1 MNKALPDVAQALLTR
16 EMAPLNWVGMEG
28 ITQPLMLSTDSRI
41 NVIASADIGVDLPA
55 SEESV
60 RGIHMSRLYKL
71 LATLEEKALSSG
83 DLQRV
88 LQQSIDSHQ
97 DCHSGAAQLM
107 LNFDL
112 ALSRQALLT
121 QGSGWQR
128 YPVSLRADLNSS
140 SGLSLKL
147 EVQVQYSSTCP
158 CSAALSREALVEAF
172 LEGRADQAH
181 VSVAEVSDW
190 LRQYGSIAT
199 PHSQRS
205 VASVQ
210 VELAVSDCLLLNS
223 IEALISQIEQALQT
237 PLQTLVKREDEQ
249 AFALR
254 NGANLMYVE
263 DASRRLLSALQTY
276 AGLTIKVRHAESL
289 HAHDAVAR
297 ASLQR

>member
-16 EMAPLNWVGMEG
+16 ETASLNWVGMEG
-28 ITQPLMLSTDSRI
+28 IAQPLTLSADNRTH
-41 NVIASADIGVDLPA
+41 VIASADIGVDLP
-55 SEESV
+55 SSDQGV
-60 RGIHMSRLYKL
+60 RGIHMSRLYRL
-71 LATLEEKALSSG
+71 LATLEEKALTSA
-83 DLQRV
+83 DLSRV
-88 LQQSIDSHQ
+88 LEQCIESHR
-97 DCHSGAAQLM
+97 DCHSGAAQLV

-121 QGSGWQR
+121 EGAGWQK
-128 YPVSLRADLNSS
+128 YPVRLSADLNS

-147 EVQVQYSSTCP
+147 DVQVQYSSTCP

-172 LEGRADQAH
+172 LEGRGDQVQ
-181 VSVAEVSDW
+181 VSVAQVSDW
-190 LRQYGSIAT
+190 LRQHGSIAT

-205 VASVQ
+205 VASVE
-210 VELAVSDCLLLNS
+210 VELAVSDSLLLNS
-223 IEALISQIEQALQT
+223 IEVLLSQIEQALQT

-276 AGLTIKVRHAESL
+276 SGLRVKVRHAESL

-297 ASLQR
+297 GSLSR